1 MKGPGALLSARHSD
15 LAPAAARLAL
25 SAACAAGSLIAV
37 TPVVANRKRVV
48 VLGFTSLLLGSA
60 PAAAQPPGLS
70 PPGGSSPPQ
79 HAVPPIPYALPSPLP
94 TIPPPSRN
102 APMEPTI
109 GFSMWNGKFTARVDP
124 DGSIHFDDGDGGV
137 FVGVDPIVGLFA
149 LLSFDTSDSAMRAA
163 REDPY
168 LAEKLRIMELTR
180 EERHEMRRRHDVVVM
195 QRALDD
201 LPRYLDAV
209 WRQRRWS
216 AQDRRRVLFALWD
229 EAAEDGNELLRQGGA
244 EARRLIEEF
253 IAYRIPPGSRDR
265 FRTHELVRF
274 NRVRQS
280 RQAFAPYRAVAR
292 RRALVERL
300 TRAATDSAA
309 ERTASSA
316 AAPVL
321 VAMRS
326 FWIR

>member
-1 MKGPGALLSARHSD
+1 MLSGRHSESR
-15 LAPAAARLAL
+15 ATAAALAL
-25 SAACAAGSLIAV
+25 SPACAPGVLLAV

-48 VLGFTSLLLGSA
+48 ILGFTSLLLGSS
-60 PAAAQPPGLS
+60 PAAAQPGLS
-70 PPGGSSPPQ
+70 PPGGSAPPQ

-109 GFSMWNGKFTARVDP
+109 GFAIGTGNFTARVDP
-124 DGSIHFDDGDGGV
+124 DGSIHFDDESGG
-137 FVGVDPIVGLFA
+137 FFAGVDPIVGLFA
-149 LLSFDTSDSAMRAA
+149 LLSFDASDSAMRAA

-168 LAEKLRIMELTR
+168 LAEKLRVMELTR
-180 EERHEMRRRHDVVVM
+180 EERHEMRRLHDQVVM

-216 AQDRRRVLFALWD
+216 APERRRVLFALWD
-229 EAAEDGNELLRQGGA
+229 EAAEDGNELLRAGGA

-253 IAYRIPPGSRDR
+253 IAYRIPPGSREG
-265 FRTHELVRF
+265 FRTHELVRL
-274 NRVRQS
+274 NRIRQS
-280 RQAFAPYRAVAR
+280 RQAFAPYTAVVRRHARAERVAR
-292 RRALVERL
+292 AS
-300 TRAATDSAA
+300 TDSS
-309 ERTASSA
+309 RDSA